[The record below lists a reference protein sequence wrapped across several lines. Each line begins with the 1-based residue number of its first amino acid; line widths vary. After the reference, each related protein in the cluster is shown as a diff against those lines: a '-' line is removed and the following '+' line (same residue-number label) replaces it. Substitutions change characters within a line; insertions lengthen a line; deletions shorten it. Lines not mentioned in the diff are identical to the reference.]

1 MGDPQYIAGD
11 FWRICEECGFKKRSS
26 ETFKRWDGLWVC
38 EADYEPRHPQD
49 FVRGRKDRI
58 VVPEPR
64 PDPVPTIIGPLST
77 TITVAALASD
87 STITVASSVRFGGG
101 DHLGVILDDG
111 STKAMTVLS
120 VPTSTSLTFTTP
132 LGNSA
137 SAGNV
142 VINYSAISQ
151 PDIG

>member
-11 FWRICEECGFKKRSS
+11 FWRICEECGFKTRSS

-38 EADYEPRHPQD
+38 EADFEPRHPQD
-49 FVRGRKDRI
+49 FVKGLKDRI
-58 VVPEPR
+58 AVPEPR
-64 PDPVPTIIGPLST
+64 PDPVPTIIGPLTT
-77 TITVAALASD
+77 TITAAALASD
-87 STITVASSVRFGGG
+87 STVSVSSSVRFGGG

-120 VPTSTSLTFTTP
+120 VPTSTSLTFTTT
-132 LGNSA
+132 LGNSV
-137 SAGNV
+137 SAGSV